1 VSEEVHTGKN
11 LCKNF
16 AGNNALVTK
25 FSSLMTPSRKTV
37 IAAAIAIT
45 AVVIIDYLGS
55 RQMFPYDNFTGAII
69 FGLNIGVGAV
79 GSFIILKYVSQA
91 SADIRARSLLFDT
104 MFKVVTATMLVLF
117 ATFVAMFLGFY
128 YYNVSVR
135 YLVYFVF
142 SLSTIVS
149 AGIMIIIGF
158 KFFSWYK
165 VSRDRDTHR
174 LLLICGLAAASLAA
188 AMAFDAGSK
197 MLLVRVVEEESPPGA
212 IPQDMFIYKTDEKY
226 QGDVQYKVVKPDT
239 TTVYIVPSSLKIVY
253 QYLNGWI
260 PITVSFVF
268 TWAITTMLLRQYYQQ
283 RVSQQRIG
291 RMPVALL
298 VLLTIPLI
306 LYMIGRYT
314 ELYTLFTGIVWRWD
328 DFANAYLFKSIFRAG
343 LIAGS
348 VMFGVA
354 FLVVARKVGA
364 GKIRDYFTIAAI
376 GAMMMSITLA
386 PSAQQQTFGVAGR
399 ALMLLASFM
408 LCAGFY
414 LSAVHMAH
422 DARLRRLIKAS
433 AGSKIFG
440 VMAAAQ
446 FKQESLRFGQQEE
459 RKVLDILEKESD
471 IIKEQTGIR
480 PSLGQEDM
488 KAYLHR
494 ALQELQSKKRM
505 SGKPTKGAPIT

>member
-1 VSEEVHTGKN
+1 MIKN
-11 LCKNF
+11 VPLFSKVDH
-16 AGNNALVTK
+16 LVQ
-25 FSSLMTPSRKTV
+25 PSRKTA

-45 AVVIIDYLGS
+45 TVIIIDYLAS
-55 RQMFPYDNFTGAII
+55 RQMFPYDNFSGAII
-69 FGLNIGVGAV
+69 FGLTIVAGAI

-91 SADIRARSLLFDT
+91 SADLRTRSLLFDR
-104 MFKVVTATMLVLF
+104 MFKVVTATMLVLI

-135 YLVYFVF
+135 YLAYFVF

-149 AGIMIIIGF
+149 SGIMIIIGF

-165 VSRDRDTHR
+165 VSRDRDKDTHR

-197 MLLVRVVEEESPPGA
+197 MLLVRVVEEESPPGS
-212 IPQDMFIYKTDEKY
+212 ISQDMFIYKNDEKY
-226 QGDVQYKVVKPDT
+226 QGDIQYKVVKPDT
-239 TTVYIVPSSLKIVY
+239 TTVYVVPSSLKIIY
-253 QYLNGWI
+253 SYLNGWI

-268 TWAITTMLLRQYYQQ
+268 TWAITTILLRQYYQQ
-283 RVSQQRIG
+283 RVG
-291 RMPVALL
+291 KMPVTLL
-298 VLLTIPLI
+298 ILLTIPLV

-328 DFANAYLFKSIFRAG
+328 DFQNAYLFRSIFRAG
-343 LIAGS
+343 LISGS

-354 FLVVARKVGA
+354 FLVVARKIEA

-386 PSAQQQTFGVAGR
+386 PSALQQTFGVAGR

-414 LSAVHMAH
+414 LSAVHMAQ
-422 DARLRRLIKAS
+422 DVRLRRLIKAS
-433 AGSKIFG
+433 AGSKVFG
-440 VMAAAQ
+440 AMAAAQ
-446 FKQESLRFGQQEE
+446 LGQETEKR
-459 RKVLDILEKESD
+459 VLDVIEKERE
-471 IIKEQTGIR
+471 IIKEQTGIQT
-480 PSLGQEDM
+480 SLEQKDVRTYLDSVLLEIQGKKENDQTT
-488 KAYLHR
+488 KAASAR
-494 ALQELQSKKRM
+494 
-505 SGKPTKGAPIT
+505 

>member
-1 VSEEVHTGKN
+1 LLKSVPLLDRLERLEP
-11 LCKNF
+11 L
-16 AGNNALVTK
+16 
-25 FSSLMTPSRKTV
+25 SRKKA

-45 AVVIIDYLGS
+45 AVVTVGYLGS
-55 RQMFPYDNFTGAII
+55 RQMFPYDNFSGAII
-69 FGLNIGVGAV
+69 FGLTIVVGAI

-91 SADIRARSLLFDT
+91 SADIRARSFLFDI
-104 MFKVVTATMLVLF
+104 MFKVVIATVLILIGI
-117 ATFVAMFLGFY
+117 FVAMFLGFY

-135 YLVYFVF
+135 YLVYFAF

-165 VSRDRDTHR
+165 VNRDRDRNTHL
-174 LLLICGLAAASLAA
+174 LLLICGLTAASLAA

-212 IPQDMFIYKTDEKY
+212 IPQDMFIYKNDERY
-226 QGDVQYKVVKPDT
+226 QGDVQYKVVKSDIT
-239 TTVYIVPSSLKIVY
+239 TLYIVPSSIKIIY

-268 TWAITTMLLRQYYQQ
+268 TWAITTMLLRQYHHH
-283 RVSQQRIG
+283 RIG
-291 RMPVALL
+291 KMPVALL
-298 VLLTIPLI
+298 VLLTIPLV

-348 VMFGVA
+348 IMFGVA
-354 FLVVARKVGA
+354 FLVVARKIEA

-386 PSAQQQTFGVAGR
+386 PSGQQQTFGVAGR
-399 ALMLLASFM
+399 ALMLLASFL

-414 LSAVHMAH
+414 LSAVHMAQ
-422 DARLRRLIKAS
+422 DARLRRLIKTS
-433 AGSKIFG
+433 AGSKVFG
-440 VMAAAQ
+440 AMAVAQ
-446 FKQESLRFGQQEE
+446 LEQETEKR
-459 RKVLDILEKESD
+459 VLDVIEKERE
-471 IIKEQTGIR
+471 IIKEQTGIQ
-480 PSLGQEDM
+480 PSLDQKDA
-488 KAYLHR
+488 KAYLDSV
-494 ALQELQSKKRM
+494 LLELQSKKE
-505 SGKPTKGAPIT
+505 SSQTKKVASAI

>member
-1 VSEEVHTGKN
+1 MIKN
-11 LCKNF
+11 VPLFSKVDH
-16 AGNNALVTK
+16 LVQ
-25 FSSLMTPSRKTV
+25 PSRKTA
-37 IAAAIAIT
+37 IAAPIAIT
-45 AVVIIDYLGS
+45 TVIIIDYLAS
-55 RQMFPYDNFTGAII
+55 RQMFPYDNFSGAII
-69 FGLNIGVGAV
+69 FGLTIVAGAI

-91 SADIRARSLLFDT
+91 SADLRTRSLLFDR
-104 MFKVVTATMLVLF
+104 MFKVVTATMLVLI

-135 YLVYFVF
+135 YLAYFVF

-149 AGIMIIIGF
+149 SGIMIIIGF

-165 VSRDRDTHR
+165 VSRDRDKDTHR
-174 LLLICGLAAASLAA
+174 LLLICGLAAPSLAA

-197 MLLVRVVEEESPPGA
+197 MLLVRVVEEESPPGS
-212 IPQDMFIYKTDEKY
+212 ISQDMFIYKNDEKY

-239 TTVYIVPSSLKIVY
+239 TTVYVVPSSLKIIY
-253 QYLNGWI
+253 SYLNGWI

-283 RVSQQRIG
+283 RVG
-291 RMPVALL
+291 KMPVTLL
-298 VLLTIPLI
+298 ILLTIPLV

-328 DFANAYLFKSIFRAG
+328 DFQNAYLFRSIFRAG
-343 LIAGS
+343 LISGS

-354 FLVVARKVGA
+354 FLVVARKIEA

-386 PSAQQQTFGVAGR
+386 PSALQQTFGVAGR

-414 LSAVHMAH
+414 LSAVHMAQ
-422 DARLRRLIKAS
+422 DVRLRRLIKAS
-433 AGSKIFG
+433 AGSKVFG
-440 VMAAAQ
+440 AMAAAQ
-446 FKQESLRFGQQEE
+446 LGQETEKR
-459 RKVLDILEKESD
+459 VLDVIEKERE
-471 IIKEQTGIR
+471 IIKEQTGIQT
-480 PSLGQEDM
+480 SLEQKDVRTYLDSVLLEIQGKKENDQTT
-488 KAYLHR
+488 KAASAR
-494 ALQELQSKKRM
+494 
-505 SGKPTKGAPIT
+505 

>member
-1 VSEEVHTGKN
+1 LIKSVPLLSR
-11 LCKNF
+11 L
-16 AGNNALVTK
+16 L
-25 FSSLMTPSRKTV
+25 SLEPLSRKKA

-45 AVVIIDYLGS
+45 AVVTVGYLGS
-55 RQMFPYDNFTGAII
+55 RQMFPYDNFSGAII
-69 FGLNIGVGAV
+69 FGLTIVVGAT

-91 SADIRARSLLFDT
+91 SADIRARSFLFDI
-104 MFKVVTATMLVLF
+104 MFKVVIATMLILIG
-117 ATFVAMFLGFY
+117 TFVAMFLGFY

-135 YLVYFVF
+135 YLVYFAF

-165 VSRDRDTHR
+165 VNRDRDRNTHL
-174 LLLICGLAAASLAA
+174 LLLICGLTAASLAA

-212 IPQDMFIYKTDEKY
+212 IPQDMFIYKNDERY
-226 QGDVQYKVVKPDT
+226 QGDVQYKVVKSDIT
-239 TTVYIVPSSLKIVY
+239 TLYVVPSSIKIIY

-268 TWAITTMLLRQYYQQ
+268 TWAITTMLLRQYHHH
-283 RVSQQRIG
+283 RIG
-291 RMPVALL
+291 KMPVALL
-298 VLLTIPLI
+298 VLLTIPLV

-314 ELYTLFTGIVWRWD
+314 ELYSLFTGIVWRWD

-348 VMFGVA
+348 IMFGVA
-354 FLVVARKVGA
+354 FLVVARKIEA

-386 PSAQQQTFGVAGR
+386 PSGQQQTFGVAGR
-399 ALMLLASFM
+399 ALMLLASFL

-414 LSAVHMAH
+414 LSAVHMAQ
-422 DARLRRLIKAS
+422 DARLRRLIKTS
-433 AGSKIFG
+433 AGSKVFG
-440 VMAAAQ
+440 AMAVAQ
-446 FKQESLRFGQQEE
+446 LEQETEKR
-459 RKVLDILEKESD
+459 VLDVIEKERE
-471 IIKEQTGIR
+471 IIKEQTGIQ
-480 PSLGQEDM
+480 PSLDQKDA
-488 KAYLHR
+488 KAYLDSV
-494 ALQELQSKKRM
+494 LLELQSKKE
-505 SGKPTKGAPIT
+505 SSQTKKVASAI